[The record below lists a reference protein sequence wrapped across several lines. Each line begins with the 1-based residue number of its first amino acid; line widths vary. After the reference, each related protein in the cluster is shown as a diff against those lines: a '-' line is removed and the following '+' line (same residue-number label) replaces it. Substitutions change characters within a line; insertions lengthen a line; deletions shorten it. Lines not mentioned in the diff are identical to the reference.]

1 VLPKSFEKE
10 WERIEM
16 CPKVTS
22 EYKTEVKERI
32 IQSAIECFSK
42 YGLDRTR
49 MDDVAQKA
57 DVSKGTLYLYFK
69 SKEDLFYVICENNL
83 KVLKERLSHIFSTTK
98 EDLVSNAEQ
107 FYENFHNEEKRES
120 ERVFCEIIAES
131 ARNPKLQKILYTQ
144 RIKTFNV
151 VREYLDRHMEKGF
164 FKKDTDTE
172 AIASGFVALYD
183 GLIASEFLGV
193 SVNHSKRSWRK
204 TVRAIIT
211 GIS

>member
-1 VLPKSFEKE
+1 
-10 WERIEM
+10 M

-32 IQSAIECFSK
+32 IQSAVECFSK

-57 DVSKGTLYLYFK
+57 DLSKGTLYLYFK

-83 KVLKERLSHIFSTTK
+83 RVLKEQLSHIFATTK

-107 FYENFHNEEKRES
+107 FYENFHKEEKRES
-120 ERVFCEIIAES
+120 EKVFCEIIAES
-131 ARNPKLQKILYTQ
+131 ARNTKLQKILYTQ

-151 VREYLDRHMEKGF
+151 VREYLDRQMEKGF

-204 TVRAIIT
+204 TVRAIIM

>member
-1 VLPKSFEKE
+1 
-10 WERIEM
+10 M

-32 IQSAIECFSK
+32 IQSAVECFSK

-57 DVSKGTLYLYFK
+57 DLSKGTLYLYFK

-83 KVLKERLSHIFSTTK
+83 RVLKEQLSHIFATTK

-107 FYENFHNEEKRES
+107 FYENFHKEEKRES
-120 ERVFCEIIAES
+120 EKVFCEIIAES

-151 VREYLDRHMEKGF
+151 VREYLDRQMEKGF

-183 GLIASEFLGV
+183 GLIANEFLRV

-204 TVRAIIT
+204 TVRAIIM

>member
-1 VLPKSFEKE
+1 
-10 WERIEM
+10 M

-32 IQSAIECFSK
+32 IQSAVECFSK

-57 DVSKGTLYLYFK
+57 DLSKGTLYLYFK

-83 KVLKERLSHIFSTTK
+83 RVLKEQLSHIFATTK

-107 FYENFHNEEKRES
+107 FYENFHKEEKRES
-120 ERVFCEIIAES
+120 EKVFCEIIAES

-151 VREYLDRHMEKGF
+151 VREYLDRQMEKGF

-183 GLIASEFLGV
+183 GLIAGEFLGA
-193 SVNHSKRSWRK
+193 SVNQSKRSWRK
-204 TVRAIIT
+204 TVRAIIM

>member
-1 VLPKSFEKE
+1 
-10 WERIEM
+10 M

-32 IQSAIECFSK
+32 IQSAVECFSK

-57 DVSKGTLYLYFK
+57 DLSKGTLYLYFK

-83 KVLKERLSHIFSTTK
+83 KVLKEQLSHIFSTTK

-107 FYENFHNEEKRES
+107 FYENFHKEEKRES
-120 ERVFCEIIAES
+120 EKVFCEIIAES

-151 VREYLDRHMEKGF
+151 VREYLDRQMEKGF

-183 GLIASEFLGV
+183 GLIASEFLGA
-193 SVNHSKRSWRK
+193 SVNQSKRSWRK
-204 TVRAIIT
+204 TVRAIIM

>member
-1 VLPKSFEKE
+1 
-10 WERIEM
+10 M

-57 DVSKGTLYLYFK
+57 GLSKGTLYLYFK

-83 KVLKERLSHIFSTTK
+83 KVLKEQLSQIFSTTK
-98 EDLVSNAEQ
+98 EDLVSHAEQ
-107 FYENFHNEEKRES
+107 FYENFHKEERRES
-120 ERVFCEIIAES
+120 EKVFCEIIAES

-144 RIKTFNV
+144 RIRTFNV
-151 VREYLDRHMEKGF
+151 VREYLDRQMEKGF

-211 GIS
+211 GS

>member
-1 VLPKSFEKE
+1 
-10 WERIEM
+10 M

-57 DVSKGTLYLYFK
+57 DLSKGTLYLYFK

-83 KVLKERLSHIFSTTK
+83 KVLKEQLSQIFATSK

-107 FYENFHNEEKRES
+107 FYENFHKVEKKES
-120 ERVFCEIIAES
+120 EKVFYEIIAES
-131 ARNPKLQKILYTQ
+131 ARNPKLQKLLYTQ

-151 VREYLDRHMEKGF
+151 VREYLDRQMEKGF

>member
-1 VLPKSFEKE
+1 
-10 WERIEM
+10 M

-32 IQSAIECFSK
+32 IQSAVECFSK

-57 DVSKGTLYLYFK
+57 DLSKGTLYLYFN

-83 KVLKERLSHIFSTTK
+83 RILKEQLSQIFATTK
-98 EDLVSNAEQ
+98 EDLVSNAER
-107 FYENFHNEEKRES
+107 FYENFHKEEKRES
-120 ERVFCEIIAES
+120 EKVFCEIIAES
-131 ARNPKLQKILYTQ
+131 ARNPKLQKMLYTQ

-151 VREYLDRHMEKGF
+151 VREYLDRQMEKGF

-204 TVRAIIT
+204 TVGAIII

>member
-1 VLPKSFEKE
+1 
-10 WERIEM
+10 M

-32 IQSAIECFSK
+32 IQSAVECFSK

-57 DVSKGTLYLYFK
+57 NLSKGTLYLYFK

-83 KVLKERLSHIFSTTK
+83 RVLKEQLSHIFATTK

-107 FYENFHNEEKRES
+107 FYENFHKEEKRES
-120 ERVFCEIIAES
+120 EKVFCEIIAES

-151 VREYLDRHMEKGF
+151 VREYLDRQMEKGF

-204 TVRAIIT
+204 TVRAIIM

>member
-1 VLPKSFEKE
+1 
-10 WERIEM
+10 M
-16 CPKVTS
+16 CPKVIS

-32 IQSAIECFSK
+32 IQSAVECFSK

-57 DVSKGTLYLYFK
+57 DLSKGILYLYFK

-83 KVLKERLSHIFSTTK
+83 RVLKEQLSHIFATTK

-107 FYENFHNEEKRES
+107 FYENFHKEEKRES
-120 ERVFCEIIAES
+120 EKVFCEIIAES

-151 VREYLDRHMEKGF
+151 VREYLDRQMEKGF

-204 TVRAIIT
+204 TVGAIII

>member
-1 VLPKSFEKE
+1 
-10 WERIEM
+10 M

-32 IQSAIECFSK
+32 IQSAVKCFSK

-57 DVSKGTLYLYFK
+57 DLSKGTLYLYFK

-83 KVLKERLSHIFSTTK
+83 KVLKEQLSHIFSTTK

-107 FYENFHNEEKRES
+107 FYENFHKEEKRES
-120 ERVFCEIIAES
+120 EKVFYEIIAES

-151 VREYLDRHMEKGF
+151 VREYLDRQIEKGF

-193 SVNHSKRSWRK
+193 SVNHSRRSWRK

>member
-1 VLPKSFEKE
+1 
-10 WERIEM
+10 M

-57 DVSKGTLYLYFK
+57 DLSKGTLYLYFK

-83 KVLKERLSHIFSTTK
+83 KVLKEQLSHIFATTK

-107 FYENFHNEEKRES
+107 FYENFHKVEKKES
-120 ERVFCEIIAES
+120 EKVFYEIIAES
-131 ARNPKLQKILYTQ
+131 ARNPKLQKLLYTQ

-151 VREYLDRHMEKGF
+151 VREYLDRQMEKGF

>member
-1 VLPKSFEKE
+1 
-10 WERIEM
+10 M

-32 IQSAIECFSK
+32 IQSAVECFSK

-69 SKEDLFYVICENNL
+69 NKEDLFYIICDNNL
-83 KVLKERLSHIFSTTK
+83 KVLKEQLSHIFSTTK

-107 FYENFHNEEKRES
+107 FYENFHKEEKRES
-120 ERVFCEIIAES
+120 EKVFCEIIAES

-151 VREYLDRHMEKGF
+151 VREYLDRQMEKGF

-193 SVNHSKRSWRK
+193 SVNQSKRSWRK